1 MSHALHD
8 EPLAELSAPYWID
21 SPLLQHGLG
30 SCSCVHTPTPAPAHL
45 SATLRLIA
53 AGLVSGLLVVVLAVA
68 VMG

>member
-21 SPLLQHGLG
+21 SPVLQHGLG
-30 SCSCVHTPTPAPAHL
+30 SCTCNLTPAPAHF
-45 SATLRLIA
+45 SAMLRLIV
-53 AGLVSGLLVVVLAVA
+53 AGLVSGLVVVVLAIA

>member
-30 SCSCVHTPTPAPAHL
+30 SCSCVHTPTRAHL